1 MNNHSDNE
9 CQNCKEYNKE
19 YKKIKLDNSQL
30 TKKLLKLE
38 SQIHSLNAENKK
50 LKKEIEV
57 IKQLNYDSIDE
68 YFQ

>member
-9 CQNCKEYNKE
+9 CQNCKESNKE

-30 TKKLLKLE
+30 TKKILNLE
-38 SQIHSLNAENKK
+38 SQIHSLNSENKK

-68 YFQ
+68 YFE